1 MKRKLIAIWLVVV
14 VLFSL
19 CAPIAAVENPRL
31 YFKLNPTT
39 KSSLTEGYVYVIG
52 QSTDPS
58 FVKGTKASITFK
70 RRVATPSSNDNFI
83 VEIYQG
89 TAQQLYDGKE
99 LRLVESRSYKM
110 SKFAS
115 PDYTLSL
122 SINLDSNYPAG
133 NYAVAWGI
141 RSPEGKQY
149 SGDYDYLMDM
159 YVVSKDVAATGIEL
173 YAPDGG
179 FNGVVSVGATAI
191 LLPALLPDN
200 ATTARKFTVSSS
212 VPQVAT
218 ATLKDGYIY
227 IKGVAVGITDIIVK
241 CGKLEKKLTIG
252 VGKLSDFSLSPGKT
266 TLCIGASDTIQTNA
280 SAVGSPIY
288 YTWKSSDTSIATVK
302 NGVVTAGTKP
312 GTVTIS
318 AYCYGITR
326 TVKYTVNYHQL
337 PAGTPTSTRTATQ
350 PRQAVGH
357 CSVCGKDNA
366 VNVYE
371 PAIFTDTKAT
381 AWYAE
386 HVDYVYDH
394 GLMNGVK
401 DDKFAPNDPVN
412 RGMVVTVLYR
422 MVGQPAVSGSSGFS
436 DVPEGKYFTNAVIWA
451 QSLGVVNGFED
462 GTYRPNDNVTREQL
476 AAILYRF
483 SEANGEVI
491 QEYADLSGFPDAGKV
506 HNYAKQAM
514 AWAVAEGIISGVGKD
529 GKDYLQPA
537 NSATRAQ
544 FATIISRYL
553 QRATPVG

>member
-1 MKRKLIAIWLVVV
+1 MKRKLITIWLVVV

-19 CAPIAAVENPRL
+19 CAPISAVENPRR
-31 YFKLNPTT
+31 YFRQNPAT
-39 KSSLTEGYVYVIG
+39 KSSVTDGFVYVVG

-70 RRVATPSSNDNFI
+70 RRVASPSSNDDFI
-83 VEIYQG
+83 VEIYKG
-89 TAQQLYDGKE
+89 TAEQLYRGE
-99 LRLVESRSYKM
+99 NIPLVESRSYKM

-115 PDYTLSL
+115 PNYTLSM
-122 SINLDSNYPAG
+122 SINLDSKYPAG

-141 RSPEGKQY
+141 RSPAGQQY

-159 YVVSKDVAATGIEL
+159 YVVSKEIAATGIEL

-179 FNGVVSVGATAI
+179 FNGVISVKETAI
-191 LLPALLPDN
+191 LLPAFLPEN
-200 ATTARKFTVSSS
+200 ATTARKFTVTSSQ
-212 VPQVAT
+212 PAVAT

-252 VGKLSDFSLSPGKT
+252 VGSLSDFTLSPGKT
-266 TLCIGASDTIQTNA
+266 TLCIGATDTIRTNA

-288 YTWKSSDTSIATVK
+288 YTWSSSDTSIATVK

-318 AYCYGITR
+318 ANCYGITR
-326 TVKYTVNYHQL
+326 SVKYTVNYHQL
-337 PAGTPTSTRTATQ
+337 PAGTPISTRTATQ

-357 CSVCGKDNA
+357 CSVCGKDNC

-394 GLMNGVK
+394 GLMNGVS
-401 DDKFAPNDPVN
+401 DNKFAPNNPVN

-422 MVGQPAVSGSSGFS
+422 MSGQPAVSGNSGFS
-436 DVPEGKYFTNAVIWA
+436 DVPDGKYYTNAVIWA

-476 AAILYRF
+476 AAILYRYSQAF
-483 SEANGEVI
+483 GEDVSAFANLNV
-491 QEYADLSGFPDAGKV
+491 YPDASKV

-553 QRATPVG
+553 QR